1 MQVLLLA
8 LVSMVCAAANDFVF
22 KLYARRHDSTG
33 AYLAIIGVVWAGVFM
48 GPLPSFAC
56 LLDYKTAT
64 WGIISGVFSICANI
78 LLVKLLAKEDVGICA
93 TIYRLNLVP
102 AALLA
107 FILFKEPV
115 TAPRLTA
122 IAAGVAAIWLF
133 SWPAR
138 KSVSTFVFSPFFAS
152 KPCGLACNAMR
163 SIAGR
168 LPQGGS
174 SVTDAAMEDKM
185 AFLASQGSAKM
196 PRGLPRGASLAIWL
210 TVLAS
215 LLRAGMGLSYKAGLL
230 NGANEYG
237 LLVINGF
244 VWIIG
249 GIICHFV
256 VDQKKWRIPPAT
268 AAYGALSGVLV
279 CGIALFMMLALKYGD
294 ASLVLPVTQMSF
306 ALTALAGIVFIK
318 EPLTSRK
325 CLGIA
330 LAMVCILL
338 MGVNR

>member
-8 LVSMVCAAANDFVF
+8 LGSMVCAAANDFVF
-22 KLYARRHDSTG
+22 KLYARRHDATG
-33 AYLAIIGVVWAGVFM
+33 ANLAIIGVVWAGVFM
-48 GPLPSFAC
+48 EPLPSFAC
-56 LLDYKTAT
+56 LLDYKTAA

-115 TAPRLTA
+115 TALRLTA
-122 IAAGVAAIWLF
+122 IATGVVAIVLF
-133 SWPAR
+133 SWPSGKA
-138 KSVSTFVFSPFFAS
+138 AS
-152 KPCGLACNAMR
+152 KF
-163 SIAGR
+163 
-168 LPQGGS
+168 
-174 SVTDAAMEDKM
+174 
-185 AFLASQGSAKM
+185 AF
-196 PRGLPRGASLAIWL
+196 SLAIWL

-237 LLVINGF
+237 MLVINGF
-244 VWIIG
+244 AWIVG
-249 GIICHFV
+249 GTICHFV
-256 VDQKKWRIPPAT
+256 VDQKKWCIPPAT
-268 AAYGALSGVLV
+268 LAFGALSGVLV
-279 CGIALFMMLALKYGD
+279 CGIVLFMMLALKYGD

-306 ALTALAGIVFIK
+306 ALTALAGIVVIK

>member
-8 LVSMVCAAANDFVF
+8 SASMVCAAANDFVF
-22 KLYARRHDSTG
+22 KLYARQHDSTG
-33 AYLAIIGVVWAGVFM
+33 AYLAIIGIVWAGVFM
-48 GPLPSFAC
+48 GSLPSFAC
-56 LLDYKTAT
+56 LLDYKTAA
-64 WGIISGVFSICANI
+64 WGLISGVFSICANI
-78 LLVKLLAKEDVGICA
+78 LLVKSLAKEDVGICA

-102 AALLA
+102 AAFLA
-107 FILFKEPV
+107 FIFFKEPV
-115 TAPRLTA
+115 TATRLTA
-122 IAAGVAAIWLF
+122 IAAGVAAVCFF
-133 SWPAR
+133 SWPSR
-138 KSVSTFVFSPFFAS
+138 KYASKFVF
-152 KPCGLACNAMR
+152 
-163 SIAGR
+163 
-168 LPQGGS
+168 
-174 SVTDAAMEDKM
+174 
-185 AFLASQGSAKM
+185 
-196 PRGLPRGASLAIWL
+196 SLAIWL

-230 NGANEYG
+230 NGVNEYG

-249 GIICHFV
+249 GTICHFV
-256 VDQKKWRIPPAT
+256 VDKKKWRIPPSTVAF
-268 AAYGALSGVLV
+268 GMLSGVLV
-279 CGIALFMMLALKYGD
+279 CGIVLFMMLALKHGD

-306 ALTALAGIVFIK
+306 ALTAVAGIVFIK

>member
-8 LVSMVCAAANDFVF
+8 VVSMVCAAANDFVF

-33 AYLAIIGVVWAGVFM
+33 SYLAIIGFVWAGVFI
-48 GPLPSFAC
+48 GFLPSLAC
-56 LLDYKTAT
+56 LLNYKTAA

-78 LLVKLLAKEDVGICA
+78 LLVKSLAKEDVGICA

-115 TAPRLTA
+115 TVPRLTA
-122 IAAGVAAIWLF
+122 IATGIVAIWLF
-133 SWPAR
+133 SWPSR
-138 KSVSTFVFSPFFAS
+138 KSASKFVFS
-152 KPCGLACNAMR
+152 L
-163 SIAGR
+163 
-168 LPQGGS
+168 
-174 SVTDAAMEDKM
+174 V
-185 AFLASQGSAKM
+185 
-196 PRGLPRGASLAIWL
+196 IWL
-210 TVLAS
+210 TVTAS

-244 VWIIG
+244 IWIIG
-249 GIICHFV
+249 GTICHFV

-268 AAYGALSGVLV
+268 VAFGVLSGVLV
-279 CGIALFMMLALKYGD
+279 CGITLFMMLALKHGD

-306 ALTALAGIVFIK
+306 ALTALAGIVVIR
-318 EPLTSRK
+318 EPLTFKK

-330 LAMVCILL
+330 LAMICILL
-338 MGVNR
+338 MGVKR

>member
-1 MQVLLLA
+1 MQVLFFA
-8 LVSMVCAAANDFVF
+8 LISMVCAAANDFVF

-33 AYLAIIGVVWAGVFM
+33 SYLAVIGVVWAGVFM
-48 GPLPSFAC
+48 GFLPSFAC
-56 LLDYKTAT
+56 LLDYKTAF

-78 LLVKLLAKEDVGICA
+78 LLVKSLAKEDVGICA

-115 TAPRLTA
+115 TAPRLAA
-122 IAAGVAAIWLF
+122 IATGVAAILLF

-138 KSVSTFVFSPFFAS
+138 QSTVKFMFS
-152 KPCGLACNAMR
+152 L
-163 SIAGR
+163 
-168 LPQGGS
+168 
-174 SVTDAAMEDKM
+174 V
-185 AFLASQGSAKM
+185 
-196 PRGLPRGASLAIWL
+196 IWL

-244 VWIIG
+244 VWIVG
-249 GIICHFV
+249 GIVCHFA
-256 VDQKKWRIPPAT
+256 VDQKTWRVPAAT
-268 AAYGALSGVLV
+268 LAFGAFSGALV

-318 EPLTSRK
+318 EPLTFRK

-330 LAMVCILL
+330 LAAVCILL
-338 MGVNR
+338 MGVKF

>member
-1 MQVLLLA
+1 
-8 LVSMVCAAANDFVF
+8 
-22 KLYARRHDSTG
+22 
-33 AYLAIIGVVWAGVFM
+33 
-48 GPLPSFAC
+48 
-56 LLDYKTAT
+56 
-64 WGIISGVFSICANI
+64 
-78 LLVKLLAKEDVGICA
+78 VGICA

-122 IAAGVAAIWLF
+122 IAAGVAAIWFF
-133 SWPAR
+133 SWPSR
-138 KSVSTFVFSPFFAS
+138 KSASTFVLSPFFARKS
-152 KPCGLACNAMR
+152 C
-163 SIAGR
+163 
-168 LPQGGS
+168 
-174 SVTDAAMEDKM
+174 
-185 AFLASQGSAKM
+185 
-196 PRGLPRGASLAIWL
+196 GLPRGASLAIWL

-249 GIICHFV
+249 GTICHFA

-268 AAYGALSGVLV
+268 AAFGALSGVLV
-279 CGIALFMMLALKYGD
+279 CGIALFMMLALKHGD

-306 ALTALAGIVFIK
+306 ALTALAGIVLIK

-338 MGVNR
+338 MGVNH

>member
-8 LVSMVCAAANDFVF
+8 LVSMVCAAANDFIF
-22 KLYARRHDSTG
+22 KLYARQHDSTG
-33 AYLAIIGVVWAGVFM
+33 SYLAIIGIVWAGVFM

-56 LLDYKTAT
+56 LLEYKTAA

-78 LLVKLLAKEDVGICA
+78 LLVKSLAKEDVGICA

-115 TAPRLTA
+115 TAPRLMA
-122 IAAGVAAIWLF
+122 IATGVAAIWLF
-133 SWPAR
+133 SWPSR
-138 KSVSTFVFSPFFAS
+138 KSASTFVFSPFFAS
-152 KPCGLACNAMR
+152 KPCGL
-163 SIAGR
+163 
-168 LPQGGS
+168 PQGG
-174 SVTDAAMEDKM
+174 M
-185 AFLASQGSAKM
+185 AFLASQSSAKM
-196 PRGLPRGASLAIWL
+196 PRGLPRGASLVIWL
-210 TVLAS
+210 TVMAS

-237 LLVINGF
+237 LLVINGL

-256 VDQKKWRIPPAT
+256 VDQKKWRISPAT
-268 AAYGALSGVLV
+268 VAYGALSGVLV
-279 CGIALFMMLALKYGD
+279 CGIVLFMMLALKYGD

-306 ALTALAGIVFIK
+306 ALTALAGIVIIK